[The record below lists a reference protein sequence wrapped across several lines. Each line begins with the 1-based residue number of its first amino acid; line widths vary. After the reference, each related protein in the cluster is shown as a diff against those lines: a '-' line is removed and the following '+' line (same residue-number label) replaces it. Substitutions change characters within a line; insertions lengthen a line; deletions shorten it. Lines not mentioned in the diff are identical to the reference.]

1 MKTGLIFS
9 VPDRIYV
16 DGRLLTIG
24 ELRIAIEDNDM
35 KILEPLI
42 HQITREAALKKQDS
56 LTFAFLVVVIR
67 PIIKEAISREF
78 STYREEVDFADFFS
92 GALAAIWIK
101 LPSYDPTKSK
111 LSTFVYR
118 QTRDGNRSF
127 TRNSQKFYEACKKFK
142 ADPALIAEHMS
153 ATYIKAIDE
162 IAYVDSD
169 LTQFEEDEAIKPK
182 FEAIDRMWK
191 NLDERTAKIL
201 KLHFIDDHSPKE
213 VAELLGPPI
222 TEKTVYEYIQRAVNK
237 ARKTVE
243 KDLNEKR
250 G

>member
-1 MKTGLIFS
+1 MKSGPIFN
-9 VPDRIYV
+9 VPDEIYV
-16 DGRLLTIG
+16 DDRLLTIG
-24 ELRIAIEDNDM
+24 DLRVAIEDNDM
-35 KILEPLI
+35 EILKPLI
-42 HQITREAALKKQDS
+42 EQITREASEKKLDS
-56 LTFAFLVVVIR
+56 VTFAFLVVVIR
-67 PIIKEAISREF
+67 PIIREAISREF
-78 STYREEVDFADFFS
+78 STYREEVDFADFFG

-127 TRNSQKFYEACKKFK
+127 TRNSQKFYEACKKFNSN
-142 ADPALIAEHMS
+142 PALIAEHMS
-153 ATYIKAIDE
+153 VEYVKATDE
-162 IAYVDSD
+162 FAYEDND
-169 LTQFEEDEAIKPK
+169 IIQFEENDANKSK
-182 FEAIDRMWK
+182 LEAIDRMWH

-201 KLHFIDDHSPKE
+201 KLHLVDKHSPLE
-213 VAELLGPPI
+213 VAEMLGPPI
-222 TEKTVYEYIQRAVNK
+222 TEKTVYEYISRAINK

>member
-1 MKTGLIFS
+1 MKTGPIFK
-9 VPDRIYV
+9 VPTEIYV
-16 DGRLLTIG
+16 DDRLLTIS
-24 ELRIAIEDNDM
+24 ELRIAIQDNDM
-35 KILEPLI
+35 GILLPLI
-42 HQITREAALKKQDS
+42 EQITREASEKKEDS

-78 STYREEVDFADFFS
+78 ATYREEFDFADFFS

-101 LPSYDPTKSK
+101 LPFYDPTKSK
-111 LSTFVYR
+111 LSTYIYR

-127 TRNSQKFYEACKKFK
+127 TRNSEKFYEACKKFN

-153 ATYIKAIDE
+153 AIFVKETGE
-162 IAYVDSD
+162 IAYEDSG
-169 LTQFEEDEAIKPK
+169 LLEIEENDAEKFR

-201 KLHFIDDHSPKE
+201 KLHFIDELSPKE
-213 VAELLGPPI
+213 VAEILGPPI
-222 TEKTVYEYIQRAVNK
+222 TEKTVYEYISRALNK

-243 KDLNEKR
+243 KDINEKR